1 MFNRSFDLVA
11 AVRNMPLSVRKH
23 VLLSLVGSVNASIV
37 GGADKLATQLEA
49 IGYTL
54 DELREFE
61 PREVVWLMQNV
72 DFQGDVGGDKLRK
85 LAALGHVLRGMLL
98 QTDHRNAGLGS
109 IAGTIDMMVGTQ
121 RLRPVS
127 NNAVALLEAVGVKV
141 TAAQIEETRAQRRDL
156 DQQRANA
163 RAKRRGF
170 IEWVIDNC
178 FNREQADGEDA
189 DVYGDLDE
197 DVREQLCNKALAA
210 MSKGV
215 TTATQNVLMGVSNS
229 DALGICDIALL
240 KGLHAQLMSDTGFAH
255 QLSEAYRVEA
265 PKPVDNGPSNKVRRV
280 RKVKPS
286 TEVTSS

>member
-170 IEWVIDNC
+170 IEWAIDNC
-178 FNREQADGEDA
+178 FNEVADNDDDP
-189 DVYGDLDE
+189 DVFGDLDV
-197 DVREQLCNKALAA
+197 DTREQLTNKMFAALN
-210 MSKGV
+210 KGV

-229 DALGICDIALL
+229 DALGLCDISLM
-240 KGLHAQLMSDTGFAH
+240 KDLHAELMAQAYIVDT
-255 QLSEAYRVEA
+255 
-265 PKPVDNGPSNKVRRV
+265 PKPKADGPGAAGGKVRRV
-280 RKVKPS
+280 RK
-286 TEVTSS
+286 TAATA